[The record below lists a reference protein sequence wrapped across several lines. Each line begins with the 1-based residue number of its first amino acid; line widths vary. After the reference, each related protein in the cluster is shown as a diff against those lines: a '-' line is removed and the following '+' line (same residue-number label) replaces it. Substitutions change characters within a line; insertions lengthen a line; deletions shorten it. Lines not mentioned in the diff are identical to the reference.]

1 VNVIAASGLDVDP
14 GSIASCGEATWG
26 IARTAGGAR
35 LVVVAPQEAAFT
47 SRLEGERSDRQ
58 GATLVVGPTSPA
70 NALILRERFPWLVPT
85 PLGLSTSAGLGD
97 RLGLATPGH
106 IRAMRSSGTGLRPVF
121 AQQSMREMARTG
133 RTPGQV
139 MDDAMWAV
147 FAAGWRDGYGADA
160 DHLKEAADIDA
171 GLAAG
176 FTLFTI
182 DPGAHV
188 DDSADAIPADGM
200 RDVLDRLPWSR
211 LEDSPQDLR
220 QRYLGRRFDC
230 DLTIVTF
237 DEETLAKAAVKYGR
251 AVAHVASMFRHLKA
265 RASRPFEVEVSVDE
279 TSCPTSHAEHVYVAT
294 ELSRLDVE
302 WVGLAPRFVGRF
314 EKGVDYIGDL
324 AAFEA
329 HFAGHAAI
337 ARALGPYKISLHS
350 GSDKFS
356 IYPIAAAHARG
367 LVHLKT
373 AGTSYLEALRT
384 AARVNPPLFR
394 RIYAFARERYETDRA
409 SYHVSAGLDQA
420 PEADSVADRDLAAL
434 LDDFHAREIL
444 HVTFGSV
451 LTATDHA
458 GVRLFGG
465 DLLALVARH
474 AEDYA
479 SNLERHFAKHLAPF
493 AARSRQ

>member
-1 VNVIAASGLDVDP
+1 VNVLATFGLDVEP

-26 IARTAGGAR
+26 IARTDRGPR
-35 LVVVAPQEAAFT
+35 LVVLAPRDAAFA
-47 SRLEGERSDRQ
+47 SQLEGEPSDRQ
-58 GATLVVGPTSPA
+58 GATLVIGPTSAA
-70 NALILRERFPWLVPT
+70 NASMLRQRFSWLVPT
-85 PLGLSTSAGLGD
+85 PLGISTSVGLGD

-106 IRAMRSSGTGLRPVF
+106 IRAMRSSGAGLRPVF

-133 RTPGQV
+133 RTPRQV

-147 FAAGWRDGYGADA
+147 FAAGWHDGYGADA
-160 DHLKEAADIDA
+160 DHLKEVADLDA

-188 DDSADAIPADGM
+188 DDSAEALSADRM
-200 RDVLDRLPWSR
+200 RDALDILPWTQ
-211 LEDSPQDLR
+211 LEDSPGDLR
-220 QRYLGRRFDC
+220 PRYLGRRFDC
-230 DLTIVTF
+230 DGTIVTF
-237 DEETLAKAAVKYGR
+237 DEWTLARAAVKYGR
-251 AVAHVASMFRHLKA
+251 AVAHVATMFRHLRA
-265 RASRPFEVEVSVDE
+265 HASRPFEVEVSVDE
-279 TSCPTSHAEHVYVAT
+279 TSCPTSHAEHVWVAT
-294 ELSRLDVE
+294 ELSRLGVE

-356 IYPIAAAHARG
+356 IYPAAAAHARG

-384 AARVNPPLFR
+384 AARADPSLFR

-409 SYHVSAGLDQA
+409 SYHVSARLDQA
-420 PEADSVADRDLAAL
+420 PEADAVADRDLAAL

-451 LTATDHA
+451 LTATDQA
-458 GVRLFGG
+458 GARLFGD
-465 DLLALVARH
+465 DLLALVGRH
-474 AEDYA
+474 SEDYA

-493 AARSRQ
+493 ATGSRQ